1 MENKTNIT
9 VEAVINA
16 PVEVVW
22 HYWTEPEHITQWNY
36 ASDEWHSP
44 KAENDLTVGGKFVYR
59 MEAKDQSFGFD
70 FSGCY
75 DAVEPNKQINYT
87 MDDGR
92 KAEISFINQDDA
104 TKMIETFEAETENPI
119 ELQKGGW
126 QAILDNF
133 KKYVEAN

>member
-1 MENKTNIT
+1 MENKSNIT